1 MKTMDHTG
9 KVGGGL
15 VRGQWRVKSGGQ
27 VRQVETTNPQGVRV
41 THRRTDAQTQGQTQ
55 TQGPRSKATKVPH

>member
-15 VRGQWRVKSGGQ
+15 VRGQWRMKSGGQ
-27 VRQVETTNPQGVRV
+27 VRQVETTNPQGSGS
-41 THRRTDAQTQGQTQ
+41 HTDAQTQGQTQ